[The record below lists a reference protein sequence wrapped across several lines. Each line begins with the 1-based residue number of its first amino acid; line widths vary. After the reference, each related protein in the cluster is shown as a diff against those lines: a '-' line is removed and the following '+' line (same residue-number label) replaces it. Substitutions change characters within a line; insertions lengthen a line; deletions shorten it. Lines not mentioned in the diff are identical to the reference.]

1 MTAGHYDGADPHA
14 GSTDDEKGTPSMPNA
29 TETATAHHGSTPAA
43 WTGVAIA
50 LVGFIV
56 GGLGLLIESM
66 TLFYIGLALGALAA
80 IVGGV
85 MSRMG
90 MGAEPR

>member
-1 MTAGHYDGADPHA
+1 
-14 GSTDDEKGTPSMPNA
+14 MPNA

-43 WTGVAIA
+43 WTGVTIA
-50 LVGFIV
+50 LVAFVV

-66 TLFYIGLALGALAA
+66 PVFYVGLALGALSV

-85 MSRMG
+85 MARMG
-90 MGAEPR
+90 KGAEPR

>member
-1 MTAGHYDGADPHA
+1 
-14 GSTDDEKGTPSMPNA
+14 MPNA
-29 TETATAHHGSTPAA
+29 TETVTSHNGSTPAA
-43 WTGVAIA
+43 WTGVTIA
-50 LVGFIV
+50 LVAFIV

-66 TLFYIGLALGALAA
+66 PVFYVGLALGLVSA

-90 MGAEPR
+90 MGAESR

>member
-1 MTAGHYDGADPHA
+1 
-14 GSTDDEKGTPSMPNA
+14 MPNA

-43 WTGVAIA
+43 WTGVTIA
-50 LVGFIV
+50 LIAFVV

-66 TLFYIGLALGALAA
+66 ILFYIGLALGAVAVV
-80 IVGGV
+80 VGGV

-90 MGAEPR
+90 MGAESR